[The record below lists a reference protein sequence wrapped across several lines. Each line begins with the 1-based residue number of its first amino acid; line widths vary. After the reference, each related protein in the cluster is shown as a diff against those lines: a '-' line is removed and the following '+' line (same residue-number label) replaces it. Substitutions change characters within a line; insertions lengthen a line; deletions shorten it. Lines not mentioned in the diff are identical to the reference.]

1 MTNIDTINEIAIS
14 VQEITFGMETLP
26 SDNDL
31 EIKGII
37 EGSREH
43 FVGYII
49 GDEEKVKRIRER
61 IHKTMH
67 KNVDEVI
74 DSIVNILYFNDG
86 KYNIIK
92 EISV

>member
-1 MTNIDTINEIAIS
+1 MIS

-37 EGSREH
+37 EGSRER

-49 GDEEKVKRIRER
+49 DDEEKVRKIRER
-61 IHKTMH
+61 IHQVMH
-67 KNVDEVI
+67 KDVDEVI
-74 DSIVNILYFNDG
+74 DSIVKILYFNDG
-86 KYNIIK
+86 KHNIIK
-92 EISV
+92 EIRV